1 MVCVK
6 KLLFA
11 PFVAMLG
18 FGVMAA
24 SSPVLAAP
32 SVSEIR
38 LGIHSGKVRVVLEA
52 DAKLAATAFELGGP
66 LRIVLDLPDVEWR
79 VDPARGERGRG
90 FIGSFRF
97 GQFAP
102 GRSRMVLDLTKP
114 ALVDKLFHIPPVG
127 DRPWRLVLDLTPVT
141 AEAFTRYLTRPDAPK
156 AEPPSRTAVVVPL
169 PRPAPA
175 PAPAARK
182 KVVVIDPGHGGIDP
196 GAVGRRKV
204 YEKVITLAM
213 AEQLQK
219 ELNRRG
225 RYRVVLTRDKDTFV
239 RLRERV
245 AMARAAGADLF
256 ISLHAD
262 SIANRKVRGAS
273 VYTLSETAS
282 DKEAGDLAAKENK
295 ADLIAGM
302 NLTGESTEVT
312 NILIDLA
319 QRETMNHSAAF
330 ARVLVDDMA
339 DLTKFVRK
347 SHRFAGFA
355 VLKAPDVPSVLI
367 EMGYLSNSADEARLL
382 KPSYRVDLAKA
393 IAEAIDA
400 YFKRRARENGQ

>member
-1 MVCVK
+1 MVCTNKV
-6 KLLFA
+6 LFA
-11 PFVAMLG
+11 LFVAILG
-18 FGVMAA
+18 IGVLTAFNPA
-24 SSPVLAAP
+24 RAAP
-32 SVSEIR
+32 AVSEIR
-38 LGIHSGKVRVVLEA
+38 IGVHSEKLRIVLES
-52 DAKLAATAFELGGP
+52 DAKLPATAFELGGP
-66 LRIVLDLPDVEWR
+66 LRIVLDLPDVDWR
-79 VDPARGERGRG
+79 IDPARGERGRG
-90 FIGSFRF
+90 FVGSFRF

-102 GRSRMVLDLTKP
+102 GRSRMVLDLTRP

-127 DRPWRLVLDLTPVT
+127 ARPWRLVLDLAPVT
-141 AEAFTRYLTRPDAPK
+141 AEVFTRHLARPDAPK
-156 AEPPSRTAVVVPL
+156 AEPPARTAVIVPP
-169 PRPAPA
+169 PR

-182 KVVVIDPGHGGIDP
+182 KVLVIDPGHGGIDP

-204 YEKVITLAM
+204 YEKFVTLAM
-213 AEQLQK
+213 AQQLQK
-219 ELNRRG
+219 ELTRRG

-245 AMARAAGADLF
+245 GIARAAGADLF

-282 DKEAGDLAAKENK
+282 DKEAADLAAKENK
-295 ADLIAGM
+295 ADMIAGM
-302 NLTGESTEVT
+302 DLTGESTEVT

-330 ARVLVDDMA
+330 ARVLVDDMT

-382 KPSYRVDLAKA
+382 KPSYRAELARA
-393 IAEAIDA
+393 IAEAVDA
-400 YFKRRARENGQ
+400 YFERRAREKGQ

>member
-1 MVCVK
+1 
-6 KLLFA
+6 
-11 PFVAMLG
+11 
-18 FGVMAA
+18 
-24 SSPVLAAP
+24 
-32 SVSEIR
+32 
-38 LGIHSGKVRVVLEA
+38 
-52 DAKLAATAFELGGP
+52 
-66 LRIVLDLPDVEWR
+66 
-79 VDPARGERGRG
+79 
-90 FIGSFRF
+90 
-97 GQFAP
+97 
-102 GRSRMVLDLTKP
+102 MVLDLTRP
-114 ALVDKLFHIPPVG
+114 ALVDKLFHLPPVG
-127 DRPWRLVLDLTPVT
+127 ARPWRLVLDLAPVT
-141 AEAFTRYLTRPDAPK
+141 AEVFTRHLARPDAPK
-156 AEPPSRTAVVVPL
+156 AEPPARTAVIVPP
-169 PRPAPA
+169 PRPAA
-175 PAPAARK
+175 AAR

-204 YEKVITLAM
+204 YEKFVTLAM
-213 AEQLQK
+213 AQQLQK
-219 ELNRRG
+219 ELTRRG

-245 AMARAAGADLF
+245 GIARAAGADLF

-262 SIANRKVRGAS
+262 SIANRKVRGAA

-282 DKEAGDLAAKENK
+282 DKEAADLAAKENK

-339 DLTKFVRK
+339 HLTKFVRK

-355 VLKAPDVPSVLI
+355 VLKAPDVPSVLV

-382 KPSYRVDLAKA
+382 KPSYRAELAKA
-393 IAEAIDA
+393 LAEAVDA
-400 YFKRRARENGQ
+400 YFERRARENGQ